1 MSSVADKL
9 DISLEDL
16 IKAKPKPKPKPKA
29 TGAAGKKKKAAPA
42 AKPALKSVSK
52 GGVGKRGGGG
62 KSPLPSRTVKNDT
75 RAPRKPAFV
84 DKGGSGIVTGTR
96 LDILNLDYGVTA
108 DDLRMV
114 RSARVAAAAAAR
126 ARAPAS

>member
-52 GGVGKRGGGG
+52 GGVGKRGG